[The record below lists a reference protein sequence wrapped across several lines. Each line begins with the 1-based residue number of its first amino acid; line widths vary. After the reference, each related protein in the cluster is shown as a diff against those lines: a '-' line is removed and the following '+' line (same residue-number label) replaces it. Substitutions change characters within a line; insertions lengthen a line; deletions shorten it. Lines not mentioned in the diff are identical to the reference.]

1 MAVESASDGVS
12 GVDADPE
19 GILLLEPQG
28 EGAEESTSDS
38 LPTALFVVS
47 DPLEFGVAVVAA
59 GQMTGDESYQLFF
72 VFLVDCDEGC
82 AGCESVLGR
91 VFST

>member
-1 MAVESASDGVS
+1 MVVESASDGVS

-28 EGAEESTSDS
+28 EGAEESTGDS
-38 LPTALFVVS
+38 LPTALFRGV

-72 VFLVDCDEGC
+72 VFFGRLRRRLCGVREH
-82 AGCESVLGR
+82 AGESVLP
-91 VFST
+91 